1 MSVRLRGL
9 KRTPKNCSKGST
21 NMDAQQDAKRAILDY
36 IVAHP
41 QETYASV
48 GRKIGVSQATI
59 SRLALAA
66 GINRKRIRPDLSK
79 LTDEHQQ

>member
-1 MSVRLRGL
+1 MQVA
-9 KRTPKNCSKGST
+9 K
-21 NMDAQQDAKRAILDY
+21 QDAKRTILDY

-41 QETYASV
+41 EETYASV

-79 LTDEHQQ
+79 LTDERQQ

>member
-1 MSVRLRGL
+1 MQIE
-9 KRTPKNCSKGST
+9 K
-21 NMDAQQDAKRAILDY
+21 QDAKRIILDY

-41 QETYASV
+41 EETYVSV

-66 GINRKRIRPDLSK
+66 GINRKRIRPDFSK
-79 LTDEHQQ
+79 LTDERQQ